1 MASSMTRILLD
12 TNAIAEAVRP
22 APNAAFV
29 KRLKANEAKLAIAS
43 VTLHEAVYGVERL
56 PEGRRKHTLREY
68 MRDVVLR
75 MTVLPYDAAAADWH
89 ARERVRLE
97 GKGRTMPYADGQIA
111 AIAVVRSLTLVTANV
126 RDFRAVPGLRVEDWR
141 I

>member
-56 PEGRRKHTLREY
+56 PEGRRKQTLREY